1 MENKRNILEKIC
13 ISAEKDFD
21 PTIDKD
27 VVQLLR
33 DKFNIYL
40 PQRSALN
47 ESLESTASTN
57 EIIELILKYRTMDA

>member
-1 MENKRNILEKIC
+1 MESKKNILEKIF
-13 ISAEKDFD
+13 IFAEKDFD

-27 VVQLLR
+27 VVQILR

-47 ESLESTASTN
+47 ESLESTASSH
-57 EIIELILKYRTMDA
+57 EIIELILKYRTLSE

>member
-1 MENKRNILEKIC
+1 MESKKYILERIC
-13 ISAEKDFD
+13 IFAEKDFN
-21 PTIDKD
+21 PTIDQD

-47 ESLESTASTN
+47 ESLESTASSH
-57 EIIELILKYRTMDA
+57 EIIELILKYRNFSN

>member
-1 MENKRNILEKIC
+1 MESKKNILEKIC
-13 ISAEKDFD
+13 IFAEKDFD

-27 VVQLLR
+27 VVQILR

-47 ESLESTASTN
+47 ESLESTASSH
-57 EIIELILKYRTMDA
+57 EIIELILKYRTLSE